1 MKKLEYIK
9 KHIKIILIVTIIAI
23 ILITISAFNIYKQSF
38 EKFIETNAY
47 EITTIIIALFV
58 TYYLT
63 ERKND
68 IRKLNN
74 KIENICNDIQ
84 LYIREEY
91 KVIPSKQNKEK
102 VLINIRYI
110 SNKIHILEQLSDKNK
125 EIKNAIKYI
134 KIEHN
139 KYKEF
144 VTDNFDQNDEY
155 FKEEKRQEKIKSI
168 INRMDNKIDE
178 IMVYLYTGQVPTIY
192 NETEKEE

>member
-1 MKKLEYIK
+1 MEYIK

-38 EKFIETNAY
+38 EKFIEINAY

>member
-1 MKKLEYIK
+1 MEYIK

-23 ILITISAFNIYKQSF
+23 ILVTISAFNIYKQSF
-38 EKFIETNAY
+38 EKFIEINAY

-84 LYIREEY
+84 LYIGEEY

-125 EIKNAIKYI
+125 EIKNAITYI

-144 VTDNFDQNDEY
+144 VTDNFDQNDKY

-178 IMVYLYTGQVPTIY
+178 IMVYLYTGQVPTMY

>member
-1 MKKLEYIK
+1 MEYIK

>member
-1 MKKLEYIK
+1 MEYIK
-9 KHIKIILIVTIIAI
+9 KHIKIILIVIIIAI
-23 ILITISAFNIYKQSF
+23 ILVTISAFNIYKQSF
-38 EKFIETNAY
+38 EKFIEINAY

-125 EIKNAIKYI
+125 EIKNAITYI